1 MNKKKLNNGVEIKR
15 MLLCFLVCL
24 ITMSAFC
31 AEKQALS
38 MYGVVYDVGLMF
50 GGKNLSVSNFRKEQV
65 AYDMSIIKHVLNC
78 NTVRIE
84 GEDLDRLS
92 IATKEAHKQGLK
104 VLFNPWKMEAD
115 SATTV
120 DYMIRASKVAEKLR
134 LKGADL
140 IFVTGCEYTL
150 FNRGVFPGDTF
161 DERIAR
167 LMKLGSMPNPMEE
180 IQAKGKKLNQILQ
193 AMVSK
198 VKENYHGKI
207 VYSSGA
213 WEMVDWK
220 NFDYVGVD
228 YYHNN
233 ESDEQYVEGLNRY
246 KSIGKPVIVMEM
258 GCCAYQG
265 AAERGGNGFSVFKGV
280 DSNGNGIYEGGK
292 KPVRDESVQADYISK
307 NIDLLQKAGASGTM
321 VYVFSYPIYP
331 YSKTGVDYDMTS
343 YALVKS
349 FPSTDARN
357 KKIPSWEPKEAF
369 YRVGEIFGKIKS
381 KE

>member
-1 MNKKKLNNGVEIKR
+1 MKKIKLNNGMEMKR
-15 MLLCFLVCL
+15 MLLCILVCL
-24 ITMSAFC
+24 ITTSAFC
-31 AEKQALS
+31 AEKLPLS
-38 MYGVVYDVGLMF
+38 MYGVVYDVELMF

-65 AYDMSIIKHVLNC
+65 VYDMSIIKHVLNC

-84 GEDLDRLS
+84 GENLDRLS
-92 IATKEAHKQGLK
+92 IATEEAHKQGLK

-161 DERIAR
+161 DKRIAW

-180 IQAKGKKLNQILQ
+180 IQGKKLNLILQ
-193 AMVSK
+193 SMASQVRK
-198 VKENYHGKI
+198 NYHGKI

-213 WEMVDWK
+213 WETVDWT

-233 ESDEQYVEGLNRY
+233 ESDEQYIEGLNRY

-258 GCCAYQG
+258 GSCAYQG

-307 NIDLLQKAGASGTM
+307 NIDLLQKAGASGIM

-331 YSKTGVDYDMTS
+331 YSKTGVDYDMVAYS
-343 YALVKS
+343 LVKS

-357 KKIPSWEPKEAF
+357 KQIPSWEPKEAF

-381 KE
+381 K

>member
-1 MNKKKLNNGVEIKR
+1 MKKIKLNNGMEMKR
-15 MLLCFLVCL
+15 MLLCILVCL
-24 ITMSAFC
+24 ITTSAFC
-31 AEKQALS
+31 AEKLPLS

-65 AYDMSIIKHVLNC
+65 VYDMSIIKHVLNC

-84 GEDLDRLS
+84 GENLDRLS
-92 IATKEAHKQGLK
+92 IATEEAHKQGLK

-140 IFVTGCEYTL
+140 IFVTGYEYTL

-161 DERIAR
+161 DKRIAW

-180 IQAKGKKLNQILQ
+180 IQGKKLNLILQ
-193 AMVSK
+193 SMASQVRK
-198 VKENYHGKI
+198 NYHGKI

-213 WEMVDWK
+213 WETVDWT

-233 ESDEQYVEGLNRY
+233 ESDEQYIEGLNRY

-307 NIDLLQKAGASGTM
+307 NIDLLQKAGASGIM

-331 YSKTGVDYDMTS
+331 YSKTGVDYDRVAYS
-343 YALVKS
+343 LVKS

-357 KKIPSWEPKEAF
+357 KQIPSWEPKEAF

>member
-1 MNKKKLNNGVEIKR
+1 MKKIKLNNGIEMKR
-15 MLLCFLVCL
+15 MLLCILVCL
-24 ITMSAFC
+24 ITTSAFC
-31 AEKQALS
+31 AEKLPLS

-65 AYDMSIIKHVLNC
+65 VYDMSIIKHVLNC

-84 GEDLDRLS
+84 GENLDRLS
-92 IATKEAHKQGLK
+92 IATEEAHKQGLK

-161 DERIAR
+161 DKRIAW

-180 IQAKGKKLNQILQ
+180 IQGKKLNLILQ
-193 AMVSK
+193 SMASQVRK
-198 VKENYHGKI
+198 NYHGKI

-213 WEMVDWK
+213 WETVDWT

-233 ESDEQYVEGLNRY
+233 ESDEQYIEGLNRY

-307 NIDLLQKAGASGTM
+307 NIDLLQKAGASGIM

-331 YSKTGVDYDMTS
+331 YSKTGVDYDMVAYS
-343 YALVKS
+343 LVKS
-349 FPSTDARN
+349 FPSIDARN
-357 KKIPSWEPKEAF
+357 KQIPSWEPKEAF

>member
-1 MNKKKLNNGVEIKR
+1 MKKIKLNNGMEMKR
-15 MLLCFLVCL
+15 MLLCILVCL
-24 ITMSAFC
+24 ITTSAFC
-31 AEKQALS
+31 AEKLPLS

-65 AYDMSIIKHVLNC
+65 VYDMSIIKHVLNC

-84 GEDLDRLS
+84 GENLDRLS
-92 IATKEAHKQGLK
+92 IATEEAHKQGLK

-161 DERIAR
+161 DKRIAW

-180 IQAKGKKLNQILQ
+180 IQGKKLNLILQ
-193 AMVSK
+193 SMASQVRK
-198 VKENYHGKI
+198 NYHGKI

-213 WEMVDWK
+213 WETVDWT

-233 ESDEQYVEGLNRY
+233 ESDEQYIEGLNRY
-246 KSIGKPVIVMEM
+246 KSIGKPFIVMEM

-307 NIDLLQKAGASGTM
+307 NIDLLQKAGASGIM

-331 YSKTGVDYDMTS
+331 YSKTGVDYDMVAYS
-343 YALVKS
+343 LVKS

-357 KKIPSWEPKEAF
+357 EQIPSWKPKEAF

>member
-1 MNKKKLNNGVEIKR
+1 MKKIKLNNGMEMKR
-15 MLLCFLVCL
+15 MLLCILVCL
-24 ITMSAFC
+24 ITTSAFC
-31 AEKQALS
+31 AEKLPLS

-65 AYDMSIIKHVLNC
+65 VYDMSIIKHVLNC

-84 GEDLDRLS
+84 GENLDRLS
-92 IATKEAHKQGLK
+92 IATEEAHKQGLK

-161 DERIAR
+161 DKRIAW

-180 IQAKGKKLNQILQ
+180 IQGKKLNLILQ
-193 AMVSK
+193 SMASQVRK
-198 VKENYHGKI
+198 NYHGKI

-213 WEMVDWK
+213 WETVDWT

-233 ESDEQYVEGLNRY
+233 ESDEQYIEGLNRY

-258 GCCAYQG
+258 GCCAYRG

-280 DSNGNGIYEGGK
+280 DSNGNGIYKGGK

-307 NIDLLQKAGASGTM
+307 NIDLLQKAGASGIM

-331 YSKTGVDYDMTS
+331 YSKTGVDYDMVAYS
-343 YALVKS
+343 LVKS

-357 KKIPSWEPKEAF
+357 KQIPSWEPKEAF
-369 YRVGEIFGKIKS
+369 YRVGEIFGKIKY

>member
-1 MNKKKLNNGVEIKR
+1 MKKIKLNNGMEMKR
-15 MLLCFLVCL
+15 MLLCILVCL
-24 ITMSAFC
+24 ITTSAFC
-31 AEKQALS
+31 AEKLPLS

-65 AYDMSIIKHVLNC
+65 VYDMSIIKHVLNC

-84 GEDLDRLS
+84 GENLDRLS
-92 IATKEAHKQGLK
+92 IATEEAHKQGLK

-161 DERIAR
+161 DKRIAW

-180 IQAKGKKLNQILQ
+180 IQGKKLNLILQ
-193 AMVSK
+193 SMASQVRK
-198 VKENYHGKI
+198 NYHGKI

-213 WEMVDWK
+213 WETVDWT

-233 ESDEQYVEGLNRY
+233 ESDEQYIEGLNRY

-258 GCCAYQG
+258 GCCANQG
-265 AAERGGNGFSVFKGV
+265 AAERGGNGFFVFKGV

-307 NIDLLQKAGASGTM
+307 NIDLLQKAGASGIM

-331 YSKTGVDYDMTS
+331 YSKTGVDYDMVAYS
-343 YALVKS
+343 LVKS

-357 KKIPSWEPKEAF
+357 KQIPSWEPKEAF

>member
-1 MNKKKLNNGVEIKR
+1 MKKIKLNNGMEMKR
-15 MLLCFLVCL
+15 MLLCILVCL
-24 ITMSAFC
+24 ITTSAFC
-31 AEKQALS
+31 AEKLPLS

-65 AYDMSIIKHVLNC
+65 VYDMSIIKHVLNC

-84 GEDLDRLS
+84 GENLDRLS
-92 IATKEAHKQGLK
+92 IATEEAHKQGLK

-161 DERIAR
+161 DKRIAW

-180 IQAKGKKLNQILQ
+180 IQGKKLNLILQ
-193 AMVSK
+193 SMASQVRK
-198 VKENYHGKI
+198 NYHGKI

-213 WEMVDWK
+213 WETVDWT

-233 ESDEQYVEGLNRY
+233 ESDEQYIEGLNRY

-265 AAERGGNGFSVFKGV
+265 AAERGGNGFSVFKVV

-307 NIDLLQKAGASGTM
+307 NIDLLQKAGESGIM

-331 YSKTGVDYDMTS
+331 YSKTGVDYDMVAYS
-343 YALVKS
+343 LVKS

-357 KKIPSWEPKEAF
+357 KQIPSWEPKEAF

>member
-1 MNKKKLNNGVEIKR
+1 MRKIKLSNGVEMKR
-15 MLLCFLVCL
+15 MLLCVLVCL
-24 ITMSAFC
+24 ITSSAFS
-31 AEKQALS
+31 AEKQSLS
-38 MYGVVYDVGLMF
+38 LYGVVYDVGLMF

-84 GEDLDRLS
+84 GEDLDRLA

-134 LKGADL
+134 SKGVDM

-161 DERIAR
+161 DERIAW
-167 LMKLGSMPNPMEE
+167 LMNLGSMQNPMEE
-180 IQAKGKKLNQILQ
+180 IQAKSKKLNQILRS
-193 AMVSK
+193 MSSEVRR
-198 VKENYHGKI
+198 NYHGKI
-207 VYSSGA
+207 VYSAGT
-213 WEMVDWK
+213 WEMVDWE
-220 NFDYVGVD
+220 NFDFIGVD

-233 ESDEQYVEGLNRY
+233 ETDEQYVEGLNRY
-246 KSIGKPVIVMEM
+246 KSSGKPILVMEM

-265 AAERGGNGFSVFKGV
+265 AAERGSNGFSVFKGV
-280 DSNGNGIYEGGK
+280 DSEGNGIYEGGK

-307 NIDLLQKAGASGTM
+307 NIDLLQKAGASGFM

-331 YSKTGVDYDMTS
+331 YSKSGVDYDMVGYS
-343 YALVKS
+343 LVKS
-349 FPSTDARN
+349 FPSTDARY
-357 KKIPSWEPKEAF
+357 KQLPSWEPKEAF
-369 YRVGEIFGKIKS
+369 YRVGEVFGKIKS

>member
-1 MNKKKLNNGVEIKR
+1 MKKIKLNNGMEMKR
-15 MLLCFLVCL
+15 MLLCILVCL
-24 ITMSAFC
+24 ITTSAFC
-31 AEKQALS
+31 AEKLPLS

-65 AYDMSIIKHVLNC
+65 VYDMSIIKHVLNS

-84 GEDLDRLS
+84 GENLDRLS
-92 IATKEAHKQGLK
+92 IATEEAHKQGLK

-140 IFVTGCEYTL
+140 IFVTGYEYTL

-161 DERIAR
+161 DKRIAW

-180 IQAKGKKLNQILQ
+180 IQGKKLNLILQ
-193 AMVSK
+193 SMASQVRK
-198 VKENYHGKI
+198 NYHGKI

-213 WEMVDWK
+213 WETVDWT

-233 ESDEQYVEGLNRY
+233 ESDEQYIEGLNRY

-307 NIDLLQKAGASGTM
+307 NIDLLQKAGASGIM

-331 YSKTGVDYDMTS
+331 YSKTGVDYDMVAYS
-343 YALVKS
+343 LVKS

-357 KKIPSWEPKEAF
+357 KQIPSWEPKEAF

>member
-1 MNKKKLNNGVEIKR
+1 MKKIKLNNGMEMKR
-15 MLLCFLVCL
+15 MLLCILVCL
-24 ITMSAFC
+24 ITTSAFC
-31 AEKQALS
+31 AEKLPLS

-65 AYDMSIIKHVLNC
+65 VYDMSIIKHVLNC

-84 GEDLDRLS
+84 GENLDRLS
-92 IATKEAHKQGLK
+92 IATEEAHKQGLK

-161 DERIAR
+161 DKRIAW

-180 IQAKGKKLNQILQ
+180 IQGKKLNLILQ
-193 AMVSK
+193 SMASQVRK
-198 VKENYHGKI
+198 NYHGKI

-213 WEMVDWK
+213 WETVDWT

-233 ESDEQYVEGLNRY
+233 ESDEQYIEGLNRY

-292 KPVRDESVQADYISK
+292 KSVRDESVQADYISRFVAESWR
-307 NIDLLQKAGASGTM
+307 IGHHGLCILL
-321 VYVFSYPIYP
+321 P
-331 YSKTGVDYDMTS
+331 YLS
-343 YALVKS
+343 
-349 FPSTDARN
+349 
-357 KKIPSWEPKEAF
+357 I
-369 YRVGEIFGKIKS
+369 
-381 KE
+381 